1 MEGAQSVF
9 KAGLEPVDHVRFHP
23 LPRDRMAPQENL
35 RVGSRVRLLAVDT
48 VPIDGDRAVR
58 CGCDGRG
65 RGVGVEHPGGA
76 ARDHEIDVSLSPHP
90 GEVLLGR
97 DPAVHHDDPA
107 LGNLQG
113 REHRLQRVR
122 LDHVTG
128 KDLGAAQKAAAVEDR
143 TERQERRVR
152 APFLRMPVL
161 RLGRTRRLTLER
173 GVREIIQRD
182 DRRQV
187 EQGLDRAEHMVFECL
202 FMFEQMIGRT
212 IQSHVTQGAEVDPQ
226 QLTRGAG
233 RAQPGVGRPFRSRLR
248 HPADDIGQCTALL
261 PFVETECTQLI
272 GKIQQLERLQ
282 RRMLDADRPGIAV
295 LERLD
300 IDPLPVRGLRS
311 VLLALQQAFDDP
323 PRLRLDLGGKR
334 HEIERRLVCHQL
346 VDTLAQQRPVA
357 LINGKV
363 TPKIQQR
370 LLADLIALPSARNQ
384 TVGKIGLPAGCGAC
398 SDLAN
403 KQAPSLAQG
412 GAWCKRQT
420 SLYVPTLKN
429 HAPVNI

>member
-1 MEGAQSVF
+1 M
-9 KAGLEPVDHVRFHP
+9 
-23 LPRDRMAPQENL
+23 
-35 RVGSRVRLLAVDT
+35 AVDT

-76 ARDHEIDVSLSPHP
+76 AGDHAIDVSLRPHP

-113 REHRLQRVR
+113 CEHRLQCVR
-122 LDHVTG
+122 LDHITG
-128 KDLGAAQKAAAVEDR
+128 EDLGAAQKAAAVEDR
-143 TERQERRVR
+143 TERQERRIR
-152 APFLRMPVL
+152 APFLRMSVP
-161 RLGRTRRLTLER
+161 RLGLARRLTLER
-173 GVREIIQRD
+173 GVCQIIERD
-182 DRRQV
+182 DRLQV
-187 EQGLDRAEHMVFECL
+187 EQGLDRTEHMVLKRGLVLE
-202 FMFEQMIGRT
+202 EMIGRP
-212 IQSHVTQGAEVDPQ
+212 IQGHVTEGAEVDPQ
-226 QLTRGAG
+226 QFSGSAARTE
-233 RAQPGVGRPFRSRLR
+233 PGVGRPFRSRLC

-282 RRMLDADRPGIAV
+282 RGMLNANRPGIAV
-295 LERLD
+295 LEGMD

-334 HEIERRLVCHQL
+334 HEIERRLMRHQL
-346 VDTLAQQRPVA
+346 VDTLAQERPVT

-363 TPKIQQR
+363 TSEVQQR
-370 LLADLIALPSARNQ
+370 LLPDPVALPLARDQ
-384 TVGKIGLPAGCGAC
+384 TVGKIGLPARRGAC

-403 KQAPSLAQG
+403 KHAPSLPQG
-412 GAWCKRQT
+412 GSRRKRQT
-420 SLYVPTLKN
+420 SLYVSTLKN
-429 HAPVNI
+429 HTPVNI

>member
-1 MEGAQSVF
+1 M
-9 KAGLEPVDHVRFHP
+9 
-23 LPRDRMAPQENL
+23 
-35 RVGSRVRLLAVDT
+35 
-48 VPIDGDRAVR
+48 
-58 CGCDGRG
+58 
-65 RGVGVEHPGGA
+65 
-76 ARDHEIDVSLSPHP
+76 
-90 GEVLLGR
+90 
-97 DPAVHHDDPA
+97 
-107 LGNLQG
+107 
-113 REHRLQRVR
+113 R

-128 KDLGAAQKAAAVEDR
+128 EDLGTPQKAAAVENGS
-143 TERQERRVR
+143 ERQERRVR
-152 APFLRMPVL
+152 SPFLRMPVL
-161 RLGRTRRLTLER
+161 RLRLARRLTLEI
-173 GVREIIQRD
+173 GVRQIIERD
-182 DRRQV
+182 DRLQV
-187 EQGLDRAEHMVFECL
+187 EQGLDGPEHMVLKRGLVLE
-202 FMFEQMIGRT
+202 EMIGRP
-212 IQSHVTQGAEVDPQ
+212 IQGPVTQGAEVDPQ

-403 KQAPSLAQG
+403 KHAPSLPQG
-412 GAWCKRQT
+412 GA
-420 SLYVPTLKN
+420 
-429 HAPVNI
+429 